1 MLRWNEV
8 TAEVVNVV
16 LNGRVAKKLCTEKHR
31 THDQQTRPRRPALDP
46 VVPSF
51 IARACAPG
59 RADAATSLDWRGRAP
74 EARRHLPT
82 ARSAP
87 RNRPLMQPLPKTLRH
102 VLVASAVPALMG
114 VAHAAEAPRANPLL
128 VQSTLPLHY
137 PRFDQI
143 RDDDFAPAF
152 EQAIAE
158 HRKEIAAIAA
168 NPDKPTFDNTVVAME
183 RAGRTLDRVKNIFDN
198 LTSSNT
204 NARLQDVQRAM
215 APKLAAHEDE
225 IRLDARLF
233 ARIDA
238 LYQQRAALGLDAE
251 SARLLWRY
259 HQDFVRAGAT
269 LPEASKATL
278 RALNAELASLQI
290 TFEQNTLQER
300 SASAVTFD
308 TRAELAGLSDAEIR
322 SAADAAAKAG
332 KPGKFVIELV
342 NTTGQ
347 PVLAELTSH
356 ASRMKV
362 MAASLARGSRGG
374 AFDNR
379 GVVAALAH
387 KRAERAALLGYPDHA
402 AFQLAEQTVGSVD
415 TMNKLLAQLS
425 APAVVNAHKEAAQ
438 LQQIVDAEH
447 GGFQLQAADWDFYT
461 QKLRQARYAFD
472 ESQLKPYYELDHVLF
487 DGVFYAA
494 GKLYGLTFKERHD
507 LPVYEPGVRV
517 FDVFDKDGTQLA
529 IFIGDW
535 YARSNKLGGAW
546 MNEYVSQDG
555 LTGDKPVVVNNLNIP
570 KPPAGEPTLLT
581 QDEVTT
587 AFHEF
592 GHALHGMLSH
602 VKYPRFSSPGVPRD
616 FVEYPSQFN
625 EMWATYPEVLSHF
638 ARHWKTGEPMP
649 RALLDKV
656 QAAQRFNQGYATT
669 EYLAATLLDQAWHQM
684 GAAQVPAAADVTS
697 FEAAAL
703 HRAGLDFAPVP
714 PRYRS
719 TYFSHAFAGDY
730 SAGYYSYIWSEV
742 LAADS
747 TEWVLAHGGL
757 TRENGDH
764 IRATL
769 LSRGG
774 AADAMSL
781 FHDLTGGTPDVG
793 PLLKKRGLAPTE

>member
-1 MLRWNEV
+1 M
-8 TAEVVNVV
+8 
-16 LNGRVAKKLCTEKHR
+16 H
-31 THDQQTRPRRPALDP
+31 
-46 VVPSF
+46 
-51 IARACAPG
+51 
-59 RADAATSLDWRGRAP
+59 
-74 EARRHLPT
+74 
-82 ARSAP
+82 
-87 RNRPLMQPLPKTLRH
+87 PLPKSLRH
-102 VLVASAVPALMG
+102 LLVASSLPALAA
-114 VAHAAEAPRANPLL
+114 VAHAADAPPPNPLL
-128 VQSTLPLHY
+128 VESTLPLHY

-143 RDDDFAPAF
+143 HDSDFAPAF

-158 HRKEIAAIAA
+158 HRKEIAAIAG
-168 NPDKPTFDNTVVAME
+168 NPDAPTFDNTIVALE
-183 RAGRTLDRVKNIFDN
+183 RSGRTLERVNHIFSN
-198 LTSSNT
+198 LTSANT
-204 NARLQDVQRAM
+204 NPALQVVQRAM

-225 IRLDARLF
+225 IRLDPRLF
-233 ARIDA
+233 ARIDK
-238 LYQQRAALGLDAE
+238 LYDKRDTLGLDAE

-259 HQDFVRAGAT
+259 HQDFVRAGAK
-269 LPEASKATL
+269 LPEASKASL
-278 RALNAELASLQI
+278 RALNGQIASLMI
-290 TFEQNTLQER
+290 TFEQNTLKER
-300 SASAVTFD
+300 GASAVTFD
-308 TRAELAGLSDAEIR
+308 TRAELAGLADAQIE

-347 PVLAELTSH
+347 PVLSQLTSH
-356 ASRMKV
+356 ESRMKV

-374 AFDNR
+374 EFDNR
-379 GVVAALAH
+379 ATVAALARL
-387 KRAERAALLGYPDHA
+387 RAERAALLGYPDHA
-402 AFQLAEQTVGSVD
+402 AFQLAEQTVGTVD

-425 APAVVNAHKEAAQ
+425 APAVINAHKEAAQ
-438 LQQIVDAEH
+438 LQQMIDADH

-461 QKLRQARYAFD
+461 DRLRKARYAYD

-494 GKLYGLTFKERHD
+494 NKLYGLTFKERHD
-507 LPVYEPGVRV
+507 LPVYDPGVRV

-529 IFIGDW
+529 IFIGDY
-535 YARSNKLGGAW
+535 YARANKQGGAW
-546 MNEYVSQDG
+546 MNEYVPQNG
-555 LTGDKPVVVNNLNIP
+555 LTGDKPVAANHLNIP

-602 VKYPRFSSPGVPRD
+602 VKYPRFASPGVPRD

-625 EMWATYPEVLSHF
+625 EMWATYPEVLKHF
-638 ARHWKTGEPMP
+638 ARHWKTGEPIP
-649 RALLDKV
+649 QALVDKV
-656 QAAQRFNQGYATT
+656 QAASLFNQGFATT
-669 EYLAATLLDQAWHQM
+669 EYLSATLLDQAWHQLP
-684 GAAQVPAAADVTS
+684 ADKVPAAADVTT

-719 TYFSHAFAGDY
+719 TYFSHVFANGY

-747 TEWVLAHGGL
+747 TDWVLAHGGL
-757 TRENGDH
+757 TREVGDH

-774 AADAMSL
+774 SVDAMTE
-781 FHDLTGGTPDVG
+781 FRDLTGGAPDVG
-793 PLLKKRGLAPTE
+793 PLLKKRGLTATE